1 VKQSDKERES
11 DRKEEERQIDRGRER
26 ERERE
31 RERYQIRIMNNLN
44 RDNKC
49 RKSNNIDTITNMDS
63 RRIRR

>member
-26 ERERE
+26 GRE